1 MIDFILETLVP
12 YLDRVASLGID
23 QAGLG
28 DNKHFIFACMAVDYY
43 YDDLKEAAAKSETTI
58 DDALVE
64 EAYQIATKYL
74 PE

>member
-12 YLDRVASLGID
+12 YLDRVAKLGID
-23 QAGLG
+23 QAGIG
-28 DNKHFIFACMAVDYY
+28 SNKHFKFACFAVKYY
-43 YDDLKEAAAKSETTI
+43 HEDLREAAAKSETTI

-64 EAYQIATKYL
+64 EAYQIATEYW